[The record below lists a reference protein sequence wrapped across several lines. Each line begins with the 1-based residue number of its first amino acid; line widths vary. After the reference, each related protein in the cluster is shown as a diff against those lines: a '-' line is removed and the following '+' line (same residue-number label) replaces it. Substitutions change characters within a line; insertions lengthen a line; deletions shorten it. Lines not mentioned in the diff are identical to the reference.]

1 MVMMKKNKT
10 AYKMGRTKSMIK
22 RLRKT
27 QRAQQ
32 NNKRNCMVV
41 HKFLELLNMVKLY
54 HWKTHSF
61 SQHKAT
67 DELHAKLSENI
78 DRFVEVLMGKSKN
91 RIQMLDDKMRL
102 YDLDTK
108 QELREHILE
117 YRDFLINLDQVFHPR
132 RDSDLFSIRDDLLAD
147 INQFLYLWTFDQ
159 P

>member
-1 MVMMKKNKT
+1 MN
-10 AYKMGRTKSMIK
+10 

-27 QRAQQ
+27 QK

-67 DELHAKLSENI
+67 DELHSKLSENI
-78 DRFVEVLMGKSKN
+78 DRFVEVLMGKSKQ
-91 RIQMLDDKMRL
+91 RIQMLDAKMRL

-108 QELREHILE
+108 QELREHMLE

>member
-1 MVMMKKNKT
+1 MQEKKHHKNKS
-10 AYKMGRTKSMIK
+10 RSKSILLTT

-54 HWKTHSF
+54 HWKTHSY

-67 DELHAKLSENI
+67 DELYGKLSENI

-91 RIQMLDDKMRL
+91 RIQMLDAKMRL

>member
-1 MVMMKKNKT
+1 MTKMKT
-10 AYKMGRTKSMIK
+10 AYRTKKIN

-27 QRAQQ
+27 QKH
-32 NNKRNCMVV
+32 NHNKRNCMVV

-67 DELHAKLSENI
+67 DELYGKLSENI

-91 RIQMLDDKMRL
+91 RIQMLDEKMRL

>member
-1 MVMMKKNKT
+1 
-10 AYKMGRTKSMIK
+10 MGRTKSMIK

-67 DELHAKLSENI
+67 DHLHEKLSENI
-78 DRFVEVLMGKSKN
+78 DRFVEVLMGKSKQ
-91 RIQMLDDKMRL
+91 RIQMLDAKMRL

>member
-1 MVMMKKNKT
+1 MQEKK
-10 AYKMGRTKSMIK
+10 YRKSGKSGK
-22 RLRKT
+22 RSKSLRHT
-27 QRAQQ
+27 QK
-32 NNKRNCMVV
+32 NNHNKRNCMVV

-67 DELHAKLSENI
+67 DELYGKLGENI

-91 RIQMLDDKMRL
+91 RIQMLDEKMRL

-117 YRDFLINLDQVFHPR
+117 YRDFLINMNQVFDPR
-132 RDSDLFSIRDDLLAD
+132 RDSDLLSIRDDLLAD

>member
-1 MVMMKKNKT
+1 MAKNKT

-22 RLRKT
+22 KLRKT
-27 QRAQQ
+27 QK

-67 DELHAKLSENI
+67 DHLHEKLSENI
-78 DRFVEVLMGKSKN
+78 DRFVEVLMGKSKQ
-91 RIQMLDDKMRL
+91 RIQMLDAKMRL

-108 QELREHILE
+108 QELREHMLE

>member
-1 MVMMKKNKT
+1 MMKKNKT
-10 AYKMGRTKSMIK
+10 AYKMGISKKMLK

-27 QRAQQ
+27 QKKQQ

-67 DELHAKLSENI
+67 DELHSKLSENI
-78 DRFVEVLMGKSKN
+78 DRFVEVLMGKSKQ
-91 RIQMLDDKMRL
+91 RIQMLDAKMRL

-147 INQFLYLWTFDQ
+147 MNQFLYLWTFDQ

>member
-1 MVMMKKNKT
+1 MKKNKT
-10 AYKMGRTKSMIK
+10 AYNSKKMLK
-22 RLRKT
+22 RIRKT
-27 QRAQQ
+27 QKHHNLN
-32 NNKRNCMVV
+32 NNKRDCAVV

-91 RIQMLDDKMRL
+91 RIQMLDEKMRL

-117 YRDFLINLDQVFHPR
+117 YRDFLINMDQVFHPR

>member
-1 MVMMKKNKT
+1 
-10 AYKMGRTKSMIK
+10 
-22 RLRKT
+22 
-27 QRAQQ
+27 
-32 NNKRNCMVV
+32 MVV

-67 DELHAKLSENI
+67 DELYGKLGENI

-91 RIQMLDDKMRL
+91 RIQMLDEKMRL

-117 YRDFLINLDQVFHPR
+117 YRDFLINMNQVFDPR
-132 RDSDLFSIRDDLLAD
+132 RDSDLLSIRDDLLAD

>member
-1 MVMMKKNKT
+1 MVAM
-10 AYKMGRTKSMIK
+10 
-22 RLRKT
+22 
-27 QRAQQ
+27 
-32 NNKRNCMVV
+32 
-41 HKFLELLNMVKLY
+41 FLQMLNTTKLY

-67 DELHAKLSENI
+67 DELYGKLSENI
-78 DRFVEVLMGKSKN
+78 DRFVEVLMGKSKQ
-91 RIQMLDDKMRL
+91 RIQMLDAKMRL

-108 QELREHILE
+108 QELREHMLE
-117 YRDFLINLDQVFHPR
+117 YRDFLINMDQVFHPR

>member
-1 MVMMKKNKT
+1 MASNHKKTIHKR
-10 AYKMGRTKSMIK
+10 KFGGSK

-27 QRAQQ
+27 QSQKTQQ
-32 NNKRNCMVV
+32 NNKRNCAVV

-67 DELHAKLSENI
+67 DELYGKLSENI
-78 DRFVEVLMGKSKN
+78 DRFVEVLMGKSKQ
-91 RIQMLDDKMRL
+91 RIQMLDAKMRL

-147 INQFLYLWTFDQ
+147 MNQFLYLWTFDQ